1 MDELKWHKSTRSNA
15 SGECV
20 EVAET
25 SDAVYVRDTKNRA
38 GGTLQFDATRWSA
51 FVAAVKDEEFTA

>member
-25 SDAVYVRDTKNRA
+25 ADTVYVRDTKNRA
-38 GGTLQFDATRWSA
+38 GGTLRFDAAHWSA
-51 FVAAVKDEEFTA
+51 FIATVKADRLSA